1 MNNDCRDEF
10 NRFMYGD
17 EEPTTRF
24 DVQNEVKQHWKTW
37 QAAWAV
43 ATKAAIRNQG
53 EPVKGAYFDGVGVVL
68 CGIGSEKGQRLYK
81 GGEL

>member
-24 DVQNEVKQHWKTW
+24 DVQKEVKQHWKTW
-37 QAAWAV
+37 QVVWAV
-43 ATKAAIRNQG
+43 ATKKEREACAKVCDDADKNTHPADLADRIRG
-53 EPVKGAYFDGVGVVL
+53 RDK
-68 CGIGSEKGQRLYK
+68 
-81 GGEL
+81 